1 MVCYVF
7 NGGYIDSNTADGL
20 RKALVD
26 EHDAVYVF
34 NLRGNQRT
42 AGEQSK
48 KEGGKVFGSG
58 SRATVAILL
67 LVKTGEGIRPGEL
80 R

>member
-1 MVCYVF
+1 
-7 NGGYIDSNTADGL
+7 
-20 RKALVD
+20 
-26 EHDAVYVF
+26 VYVF

-48 KEGGKVFGSG
+48 REGGKAFGSG